1 MRKATNRLL
10 LGLVGVAS
18 TFGLILGGKAIVE
31 GNKVEAVEVAA
42 AEATTATQ
50 TSFSSVSSNNIG
62 GDTAVSYQA
71 YKGGASTAPA
81 INDNEIRIYQGSET
95 KDGGLLRVAA
105 KDGYKISSIT
115 IGTSMSTKV
124 VYYIDADVSNN
135 VVQGTPVITT
145 PVSIAK
151 GAQYTVSNINA
162 SSVVFACR
170 GGDKSSRLYLNYLSV
185 DYVADGGGLPED
197 AVPYKLNLD
206 YGSGQ
211 TEYVVG
217 SIFNSE
223 GYSLTLQYA
232 DSNGELVG
240 EPIVL
245 SLPDERIEF
254 LFEDENGLNET
265 GMHNV
270 YATFNDGVNEPI
282 KSNSIQIEVVER
294 AAEFLIEFSGV
305 MSGTSYSDR
314 TLNYPDYGI
323 AMSFTGTAV
332 NSSGS
337 SIKDL
342 PIFRNKDNKYGSLT
356 IVSEEP
362 IGHIDFNLIRWNNDD
377 QTMNLSVGNSTSE
390 LIDTGISV
398 SFGDGSSSYQES
410 ALSYD
415 GTAYCVFKIE
425 TTEGDGRIALDS
437 VNGEF
442 GAGESAAELYAEE
455 FLSVNLCDGGVTAP
469 STDTWNSLK
478 DSFAELS
485 DDDKALFATYKADA
499 ASDDYVAQCVARYDY
514 IVGKYGSDTYEDFMG
529 RNPSPISGAYV
540 VNASGMDNSI
550 FAVAGIACAAVL
562 ATGVLLLIRKKQR
575 A

>member
-31 GNKVEAVEVAA
+31 GNKIEAVEVAA
-42 AEATTATQ
+42 AEVTTATQ

-71 YKGGASTAPA
+71 YKGGAGTTPV
-81 INDNEIRIYQGSET
+81 INDNEIRIYQGSAT

-124 VYYIDADVSNN
+124 VYYIDVDVSNN
-135 VVQGTPVITT
+135 VVQGTPAITT
-145 PVSIAK
+145 PVSISK
-151 GAQYTVSNINA
+151 GAQYTVNNINA

-170 GGDKSSRLYLNYLSV
+170 GSDKNSRLYLNYLSV

-217 SIFNSE
+217 SAFNSE

-232 DSNGELVG
+232 DLNGELVG
-240 EPIVL
+240 EPMVL
-245 SLPDERIEF
+245 SLPDDRVEF
-254 LFEDENGLNET
+254 MFEDENGLNET
-265 GMHNV
+265 GAHNV

-282 KSNSIQIEVVER
+282 KSNSIQIEVVGR

-314 TLNYPDYGI
+314 TLNYSDYGI
-323 AMSFTGTAV
+323 TMSFTGTAV

-342 PIFRNKDNKYGSLT
+342 PIFRNKDSKYGSLT

-362 IGHIDFNLIRWNNDD
+362 ISHIDFNLIRWNNDD
-377 QTMNLSVGNSTSE
+377 QTMKLSAGNSVGE
-390 LIDTGISV
+390 LKDTGISV
-398 SFGDGSSSYQES
+398 GFGGSSSSYQES

-442 GAGESAAELYAEE
+442 GAGESAAESYAEE
-455 FLSVNLCDGGVTAP
+455 FLSANLCDGGVTAP
-469 STDTWNSLK
+469 SIETWNTLK

-485 DDDKALFATYKADA
+485 DDDKVLFATYKADA

-514 IVGKYGSDTYEDFMG
+514 IVGKYGTDMYKDFMG

-540 VNASGMDNSI
+540 VNANGMDNSI

-562 ATGVLLLIRKKQR
+562 AAGVLLLIRKKQR